1 MMNHLSIAA
10 RLTLFGVEIFD
21 RFIIEQTVD
30 RLCDGLRIQIVH
42 FLAQFV
48 APVGDDGGVGDIADH
63 HDQRRRNHAPT
74 KFNFEICGDQN
85 ELKQGRRDVE
95 QQEIEHDIDALRPA
109 FDNLGHCTC
118 SAVHMKAHR

>member
-1 MMNHLSIAA
+1 MMNHLSIAP
-10 RLTLFGVEIFD
+10 RFPLFCVEIFH

-30 RLCDGLRIQIVH
+30 RLCDGLRIQLVH

-48 APVGDDGGVGDIADH
+48 APVGDDGGVGDVADH

-74 KFNFEICGDQN
+74 KFNLEICGDEN
-85 ELKQGRRDVE
+85 ELQQGRRDVE
-95 QQEIEHDIDALRPA
+95 QQEIKHDIDALRPA
-109 FDNLGHCTC
+109 FDNLRNRTC

>member
-1 MMNHLSIAA
+1 MMDDFSIAP
-10 RLTLFGVEIFD
+10 RFPLFGVEIFD

-30 RLCDGLRIQIVH
+30 RLCDGLRIQLVH

-48 APVGDDGGVGDIADH
+48 APVGDDGGVGDVADH

-74 KFNFEICGDQN
+74 KFNLEICGDQN

-109 FDNLGHCTC
+109 FDNLGHRAC
-118 SAVHMKAHR
+118 SPVHMKAHR